1 MIRRP
6 PRSTLFPYMTLFRS
20 TVAGGEFAIHV
31 GSLRTGHRLT
41 AVRTA
46 IVRAWRWV
54 VGDGWSVAV
63 ERSGQS
69 FPPIKAN
76 DVKSFIFMVPKSPP
90 RRSAGRIFGR
100 GQFAGRG
107 STATR
112 DGPATVIENAVGIG

>member
-1 MIRRP
+1 MYSPILAGREPGNAPVGAASEVVPAISVEACPVP
-6 PRSTLFPYMTLFRS
+6 PALVVNSAGAYGFSS
-20 TVAGGEFAIHV
+20 TVM
-31 GSLRTGHRLT
+31 
-41 AVRTA
+41 
-46 IVRAWRWV
+46 V
-54 VGDGWSVAV
+54 VVAV

>member
-1 MIRRP
+1 M
-6 PRSTLFPYMTLFRS
+6 
-20 TVAGGEFAIHV
+20 VAGWG
-31 GSLRTGHRLT
+31 
-41 AVRTA
+41 
-46 IVRAWRWV
+46 WV

-76 DVKSFIFMVPKSPP
+76 DVKSFIFMVPKWPP

-112 DGPATVIENAVGIG
+112 DGPATVIENTFSCNILLHCFCLGALMSLADWTNNLLITKA